1 MIFYNL
7 CNPGNFV
14 LLSDTLNNFGMYVN
28 VTPISYS
35 REEKKANVQ
44 VIKETTF
51 FSKFRNDSRTQLP
64 DFQIFNT

>member
-14 LLSDTLNNFGMYVN
+14 LLSDTLNNLGMYVN
-28 VTPISYS
+28 VTLISYL

-44 VIKETTF
+44 VIKETTL